1 MTEVLTTIAQAREW
15 RRGGDC
21 ATVPTMGALHEGH
34 VSLMRQARD
43 YAPRVIATVF
53 VNPTQF
59 GDPADLAAYPR
70 TWDADLAAMQAAGV
84 DAVFAPSA
92 AEMYPAPSQVT
103 IDPGPLGGVLE
114 GASRPGH
121 FAAVLTVVAK
131 LLHITQPTA
140 ALFGEKDYQQLS
152 LIRRMATDLNLGARI
167 VGVATVRDSDG
178 LALSS
183 RNARLSTVDRGRAA
197 ALPAALDT
205 VRAALAAGA
214 TVQQAVDAGLVQLH
228 GAGVETV
235 DYLVVTG
242 EDLGPVPPSGRAR
255 ALVAATV
262 GGVRLIDNIAVDL

>member
-1 MTEVLTTIAQAREW
+1 MTEVLTTIAQTREW
-15 RRGGDC
+15 RRGGAC

-34 VSLMRQARD
+34 ISLMREARD
-43 YAPRVIATVF
+43 FAPRVIATVF

-59 GDPADLAAYPR
+59 GDAADLAAYPR
-70 TWDADLAAMQAAGV
+70 TWEADLAAMKVAGV

-92 AEMYPAPSQVT
+92 AEMYPVPSQVT

-131 LLHITQPTA
+131 LIHITEPTA

-152 LIRRMATDLNLGARI
+152 LIRRMATDLNLSARI
-167 VGVATVRDSDG
+167 IGVATVRDQDG

-183 RNARLSTVDRGRAA
+183 RNSRLSTVDRARAA
-197 ALPAALDT
+197 AIPAALDT
-205 VRAALAAGA
+205 LRTALAGGA
-214 TVQQAVDAGLVQLH
+214 TVQHAVDAGLAQLH
-228 GAGVETV
+228 SAGIEAV

-242 EDLGPVPPSGRAR
+242 EGLGPVPSSGRAR
-255 ALVAATV
+255 ALVAATI